1 MYYLNIPVIKEQGS
15 TDTEINGSLR
25 VRAERENP
33 VEWKREPSWPSKIY
47 KEINGIACR

>member
-15 TDTEINGSLR
+15 TDTEINGTLR

-33 VEWKREPSWPSKIY
+33 VE
-47 KEINGIACR
+47 

>member
-1 MYYLNIPVIKEQGS
+1 MYYLNIIKEQGS